1 MPLVGFTGREFHQYP
16 SVMDREKNEKKKN
29 FTIQIQ
35 KHEHL
40 GREIAINAMSGK
52 RNGQK

>member
-1 MPLVGFTGREFHQYP
+1 MESIFSFLLVANKDVPGPMPLVGFTGMELRQYP
-16 SVMDREKNEKKKN
+16 SVMNRRK

-40 GREIAINAMSGK
+40 S
-52 RNGQK
+52 